1 MRQKSRKAREQ
12 SKNLYISTA
21 CYSENTNLMLKE
33 LRERLD
39 KSRNKAMTE
48 ESFWELAEDP
58 LGIADWVIEY
68 QKAAGRY
75 VMKQLLCSVPK
86 YTITEEEFNKIHPWF
101 IKTNNEKEK
110 EKMEAKK
117 CERCG
122 KLYEIQDAENYITAY
137 MPGLPITDWNKE
149 NYSESRIRK
158 DNTRIISVNL
168 RGGQIVD
175 LCPECREKLKQF
187 FESGADEINV
197 IKKAEE

>member
-21 CYSENTNLMLKE
+21 CYSDNTNLMLKE
-33 LRERLD
+33 LRERID
-39 KSRNKAMTE
+39 MSPNKAVK
-48 ESFWELAEDP
+48 ESFWQLTEDP
-58 LGIADWVIEY
+58 LDTADWIRE
-68 QKAAGRY
+68 QQRKAVRY
-75 VMKQLLCSVPK
+75 CYSQNDVLATLEAFN
-86 YTITEEEFNKIHPWF
+86 YYNKI
-101 IKTNNEKEK
+101 NNEKEK

-122 KLYEIQDAENYITAY
+122 KLYEMQDVENYITAY
-137 MPGLPITDWNKE
+137 LPGLSVSDWSKE
-149 NYSESRIRK
+149 NFSESRIRK

-168 RGGQIVD
+168 RGGQFVD